1 VAPVTM
7 GDDPSSSQWRRL
19 SRRRRGARGEAPG
32 TLRGGAADWRPR
44 GGECPPPAAGAG
56 YASSKGVEGGERAGA
71 RALRRCPV
79 LAQRATAAAEE
90 ESALWGER
98 LAVAAAAESRAERPT
113 KAVGSM
119 LKPGVPGVRHGE
131 RMGATARKGRE
142 GVRMHWNA
150 PLRPRGTRAAPGP
163 ARHPMPAVEGRG
175 GRGSGRSGGERNR
188 PGRVPPARG
197 AGPIPRREV
206 RVETRVPVRAA
217 AEVSVDVRPR
227 GRTVQVLCLP
237 P

>member
-1 VAPVTM
+1 MMGVPVAM
-7 GDDPSSSQWRRL
+7 RD
-19 SRRRRGARGEAPG
+19 
-32 TLRGGAADWRPR
+32 
-44 GGECPPPAAGAG
+44 PPPSLGQG
-56 YASSKGVEGGERAGA
+56 MHLPKGWRGRERAGA

-79 LAQRATAAAEE
+79 LAQRAAAAAEE
-90 ESALWGER
+90 EAALWRER
-98 LAVAAAAESRAERPT
+98 LAVAAAAGARAERPT
-113 KAVGSM
+113 MAVGSM
-119 LKPGVPGVRHGE
+119 SGPGGPGMMPGERTGVTARKVRVGE
-131 RMGATARKGRE
+131 RMHGMPVCALGDR
-142 GVRMHWNA
+142 
-150 PLRPRGTRAAPGP
+150 RPRPAP
-163 ARHPMPAVEGRG
+163 ARQPMPAVEGRG

-206 RVETRVPVRAA
+206 RVETRVPARAA